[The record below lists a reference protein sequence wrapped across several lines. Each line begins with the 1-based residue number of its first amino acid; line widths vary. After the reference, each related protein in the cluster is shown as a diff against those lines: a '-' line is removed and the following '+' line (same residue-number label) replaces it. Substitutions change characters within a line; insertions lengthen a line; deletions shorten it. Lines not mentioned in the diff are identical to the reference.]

1 MALYM
6 FCTLLYVHCAH
17 YLVVVFFLLLKVVQR
32 LKLKTCRTRF
42 TFYAIIIM
50 NLRIYAFISLLE
62 IYINSVQK
70 IALYVIRDKKRQLD
84 CSMSSALFY
93 DQTLAYKYIFFWL
106 AWKKYPQLQSWKYD
120 DNYVCIQGVMTKI

>member
-1 MALYM
+1 M

-32 LKLKTCRTRF
+32 LKLKACRTRF

-93 DQTLAYKYIFFWL
+93 DHTNISHTNTIHFSGWL
-106 AWKKYPQLQSWKYD
+106 EKNTPNFKVESTTTTM
-120 DNYVCIQGVMTKI
+120 YVFKE

>member
-1 MALYM
+1 M

-93 DQTLAYKYIFFWL
+93 ETRLISRIQIYIFSGWL
-106 AWKKYPQLQSWKYD
+106 EKNTPNFKVESTTTTM
-120 DNYVCIQGVMTKI
+120 YVFKE

>member
-1 MALYM
+1 MYVLYS
-6 FCTLLYVHCAH
+6 FVCTLRTLSSSGF
-17 YLVVVFFLLLKVVQR
+17 FFLLLKVVQR

-93 DQTLAYKYIFFWL
+93 ETRLISRIQIYIFL
-106 AWKKYPQLQSWKYD
+106 AGLKKIPPTSKLKVRRQLCMYSWSD
-120 DNYVCIQGVMTKI
+120 D

>member
-1 MALYM
+1 MYVLYS
-6 FCTLLYVHCAH
+6 FVCTLRILSSSG
-17 YLVVVFFLLLKVVQR
+17 FFLLLKVVQR

-93 DQTLAYKYIFFWL
+93 DQTNISHTNIYF
-106 AWKKYPQLQSWKYD
+106 S
-120 DNYVCIQGVMTKI
+120 G

>member
-1 MALYM
+1 MYVLYS
-6 FCTLLYVHCAH
+6 FVCTLRTLSSSG
-17 YLVVVFFLLLKVVQR
+17 FFLLLKVVQR

-93 DQTLAYKYIFFWL
+93 ETRLNISHTNIYFSGWL
-106 AWKKYPQLQSWKYD
+106 EKIPPTSKLKVRRQLCMYSRSD
-120 DNYVCIQGVMTKI
+120 D

>member
-1 MALYM
+1 M

-17 YLVVVFFLLLKVVQR
+17 YLVEGFFLLLKVVQR

-50 NLRIYAFISLLE
+50 NLRIYAFISPLE

-70 IALYVIRDKKRQLD
+70 IALYVIRDKKTIGLLD
-84 CSMSSALFY
+84 VECTFL
-93 DQTLAYKYIFFWL
+93 
-106 AWKKYPQLQSWKYD
+106 
-120 DNYVCIQGVMTKI
+120 

>member
-1 MALYM
+1 MYVLYS
-6 FCTLLYVHCAH
+6 FVCTLRTLSSSGF
-17 YLVVVFFLLLKVVQR
+17 FFLLLKVVQR

-93 DQTLAYKYIFFWL
+93 DQTNISHTNIYFSGWL
-106 AWKKYPQLQSWKYD
+106 EKNTPNFKVESTTTTM
-120 DNYVCIQGVMTKI
+120 YVFME